1 MTIFSKKKSSSA
13 KSIERELKE
22 QKSLVEAKD
31 GNKIIVIFLILT
43 ISLLLSVVVNLAL
56 LYLSLHLGTR
66 EKIFVIRQNTVEI
79 AEEKDPDFRSDKLI
93 EETVSNW
100 LYLSQ
105 EWDSS
110 IPGTTANDPGI
121 QLIGSDKQYFRIPTK
136 TYAASY
142 LLAIGFRNK
151 YLEKLSESVPTSFY
165 SGKIK
170 STLKIY
176 FIGNIQRIDK
186 NLYTVDVIMTRTDLE
201 ENVEIAET
209 QISQTISLQATKP
222 YQLVMG
228 NEEPSAFRKQ
238 LKELLKSG
246 LIIYKISP
254 KNI

>member
-1 MTIFSKKKSSSA
+1 MVIFTKKKLSSA

-22 QKSLVEAKD
+22 QESLVAAKD
-31 GNKIIVIFLILT
+31 GNKVIVVFFILT
-43 ISLLLSVVVNLAL
+43 ISLLLSIVTNIGF

-66 EKIFVIRQNTVEI
+66 EKIFVARQGTVEI

-121 QLIGSDKQYFRIPTK
+121 NLIGSDKQYFKVPTK
-136 TYAASY
+136 TYVASY
-142 LLAIGFRNK
+142 LLEIGFRNK
-151 YLEKLSESVPTSFY
+151 YLEKLSASIPSSFY
-165 SGKIK
+165 SGRIK
-170 STLKIY
+170 SNLKVY
-176 FIGNIQRIDK
+176 FIGNIQRLDE

-209 QISQTISLQATKP
+209 QISQTIFLQATEP
-222 YQLVMG
+222 YRLVMG

-238 LKELLKSG
+238 LNELLKSG
-246 LIIYKISP
+246 LIIYKILP
-254 KNI
+254 KTV